1 MGGGYVGIDLRGRD
15 RAVAEEGLYVADVHA
30 RLQQRGREGV
40 PEHMRRDMPGRLRS
54 PRIAAYD
61 PPHRLRRQRPA
72 PAVIKNITLLRYL
85 TGVGLHIPTRQDK
98 QLGRRELHYPLLA
111 ALAVYQ
117 QPQFCAAQKKALPR
131 QRAQLR
137 HPQPCAEQQFQY
149 EDVPEHIPVARTV
162 CAVCGLQDVMYRLP
176 RYRPR
181 QLVRRV
187 DAYAEPV
194 EGVVLKYAVQLE
206 SAVKCPHACQ
216 LALCRARGK
225 RTVQMRDI
233 PRQQLTAARRAPGEL
248 EVLPQIDAVG
258 LDRVRR
264 QPLPKLTGGQV
275 FGRQSSHIHSETSVF
290 IFAGFI
296 MDWRGGLVNVCDLL

>member
-1 MGGGYVGIDLRGRD
+1 MRGGDVGVDLRGRD

-149 EDVPEHIPVARTV
+149 EDVPEHIPAARTV
-162 CAVCGLQDVMYRLP
+162 CAICGLQDVMYRLP

-187 DAYAEPV
+187 DTYAEAV
-194 EGVVLKYAVQLE
+194 ERVVLKYAVQL
-206 SAVKCPHACQ
+206 
-216 LALCRARGK
+216 
-225 RTVQMRDI
+225 
-233 PRQQLTAARRAPGEL
+233 
-248 EVLPQIDAVG
+248 
-258 LDRVRR
+258 
-264 QPLPKLTGGQV
+264 
-275 FGRQSSHIHSETSVF
+275 
-290 IFAGFI
+290 
-296 MDWRGGLVNVCDLL
+296 